1 LTALVP
7 MTRDAWLTTESGAGV
22 LECDLVS
29 TFSNVSLASAD
40 YECEHGRVGGDPT
53 PACGCWRSELPAPT
67 VVVHVTTPDLIS
79 ILTPKEAPLMLTAAP
94 ERAALPAGTPEA
106 PFGVKLDGTPRKSRA
121 GRPVKLAPAP
131 KLPPELELASAQP
144 TPAEPTP
151 PAEPTRA
158 EILGDIAE
166 RVADVYVPAPK
177 PSIVQIVHATNA
189 PLLRRIIAEIDDEIA
204 RLEAAKAA
212 LIGVIT

>member
-29 TFSNVSLASAD
+29 TFSNVSLATAD
-40 YECEHGRVGGDPT
+40 YECEHGRLGGDPT

-67 VVVHVTTPDLIS
+67 AVVHVTTPDLIS

-106 PFGVKLDGTPRKSRA
+106 PFGLKADGTPRKR
-121 GRPVKLAPAP
+121 PAP
-131 KLPPELELASAQP
+131 SPERMAKMLA
-144 TPAEPTP
+144 
-151 PAEPTRA
+151 
-158 EILGDIAE
+158 
-166 RVADVYVPAPK
+166 
-177 PSIVQIVHATNA
+177 
-189 PLLRRIIAEIDDEIA
+189 A
-204 RLEAAKAA
+204 RKEAAKAA